1 MEEIPKDKRFKSWG
15 SEFETPVVTPYAK
28 KMQSKFPISKS
39 KIILFRI
46 FFKLKEFWR
55 NFLK

>member
-15 SEFETPVVTPYAK
+15 SEFETPDITPYAK
-28 KMQSKFPISKS
+28 KRQSTSPISKS
-39 KIILFRI
+39 KLILFRI
-46 FFKLKEFWR
+46 FFKLKEYWR